1 MNILRLFL
9 FTLLIGCGLSSVVFA
24 QDAKGSMGDFDMK
37 VEDSSF
43 PTPPNADY
51 ATAVVN
57 YQLDYMGL
65 KAGKNL
71 LHTDQASGIKLF
83 ANYNPY
89 THKYNLVAQTRKG
102 EDVAVKVEK
111 SKEDPTCIFATVP
124 PDWVN
129 VLCSTRYTYSED
141 IKSKNSNKK

>member
-1 MNILRLFL
+1 MNVLRLFVL
-9 FTLLIGCGLSSVVFA
+9 TLLIGCSFTNIALA
-24 QDAKGSMGDFDMK
+24 QNVDGMGDFDMK
-37 VEDSSF
+37 VEDSNF
-43 PTPPNADY
+43 PTPPNADF

-71 LHTDQASGIKLF
+71 LHTDKASGIKLF

-89 THKYNLVAQTRKG
+89 TRKYNLVAKTVKG
-102 EDVAVKVEK
+102 EEVEVTVEK
-111 SKEDPTCIFATVP
+111 SKEDPTCIYATVP

-129 VLCSTRYTYSED
+129 VLCSTRYTYSKN
-141 IKSKNSNKK
+141 IKSKNKNKK